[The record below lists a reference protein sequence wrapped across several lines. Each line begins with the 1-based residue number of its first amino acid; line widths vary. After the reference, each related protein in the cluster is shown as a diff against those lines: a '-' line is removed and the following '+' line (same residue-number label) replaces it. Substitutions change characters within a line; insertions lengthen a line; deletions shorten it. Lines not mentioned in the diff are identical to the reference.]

1 MSIPGDQDSTRA
13 EIARLQAHL
22 ARLTIVQQQLIE
34 ARNQLDQELER
45 FAGIQTYNTRAIAI
59 PDADRFAE
67 VTLETVLE
75 LFEVEFA
82 LLWPTDPQGHPQ
94 EAPSA
99 VVGIADQGLGR
110 GALETL
116 LQSARC
122 RAACAALWSAG
133 ELADLGLSDLHQLA
147 LRACTGPAGTPLALL
162 IAGISATGADF
173 YPGLGA
179 AHRESLAVFAQQVGA
194 LLQNRAD
201 QAVILDQMAQLGRE
215 QARLRGALE
224 QAEAANRAKG
234 EFLANMSHEIRT
246 PLHGII
252 GMTHLA
258 LGLAQDPRQR
268 DYLGKIDGAANSLLG
283 ILNDLLDF
291 SRIEAGRLV
300 IDRTSFDL
308 RALVAKALHLV
319 EIEAHHKGLA
329 LSTQVEPGLERYFF
343 ADPRRITQVLAN
355 LLSNAVKFTAA
366 GSVSL
371 QVQRPAPGRLRFAV
385 RDTGIGISPT
395 QREEIFAAFTQLE
408 GGIRR
413 RYGGI
418 GLGLTISR
426 QLVELMGG
434 HIQVDSTPGQG
445 SCFSFE
451 IEAPPGPRDREQV
464 ATPAEPGPKVTVSPP
479 SPQPSP
485 AGGEGAR
492 KSAAGA
498 PEALLEREGSERI
511 RAKIAASPEIIATLF
526 RELHHQAEAGNSRK
540 CREAT
545 DRLADLDLPDPQAA
559 LLAQARR
566 LLEQR
571 NYQELRALPLAEMN

>member
-13 EIARLQAHL
+13 EIARLQEHL

-45 FAGIQTYNTRAIAI
+45 FAGIQAYNTRAIAI

-82 LLWPTDPQGHPQ
+82 LLWPTDPQGQPR

-99 VVGIADQGLGR
+99 VVGIADQGLGQ

-122 RAACAALWSAG
+122 RAACAALWSAR
-133 ELADLGLSDLHQLA
+133 ELADLGLSGLHQLA

-162 IAGISATGADF
+162 IAGISAASADF

-308 RALVAKALHLV
+308 RALIAKALHLV
-319 EIEAHHKGLA
+319 EIEAHHKGLT
-329 LSTQVEPGLERYFF
+329 LSTQMEPGLERYFF

-355 LLSNAVKFTAA
+355 LLNNAVKFTAA

-371 QVQRPAPGRLRFAV
+371 LVQRPAPGRLRFAV
-385 RDTGIGISPT
+385 RDTGIGINPT
-395 QREEIFAAFTQLE
+395 QREEIFAPFTQLD

-413 RYGGI
+413 RHGGI

-434 HIQVDSTPGQG
+434 HIEVDSTPGQG

-451 IEAPPGPRDREQV
+451 IEAPPGLRDREQV
-464 ATPAEPGPKVTVSPP
+464 ATPTGTPPPTDPGPK
-479 SPQPSP
+479 
-485 AGGEGAR
+485 A
-492 KSAAGA
+492 
-498 PEALLEREGSERI
+498 
-511 RAKIAASPEIIATLF
+511 AASPETIATLF

-545 DRLADLDLPDPQAA
+545 DRLAALDLPAPQGA
-559 LLAQARR
+559 LLDRARR
-566 LLEQR
+566 LVEQR
-571 NYQELRALPLAEMN
+571 NYQELRALPLVESN

>member
-1 MSIPGDQDSTRA
+1 MANPDDPVALRA
-13 EIARLQAHL
+13 EIARLQEHL
-22 ARLTIVQQQLIE
+22 ARLTLVQQQLIA

-45 FAGIQTYNTRAIAI
+45 FAGIQAYNTRAIAI
-59 PDADRFAE
+59 QDADQFAE

-82 LLWPTDPQGHPQ
+82 LLWPTDPQGHPR

-99 VVGIADQGLGR
+99 MVGIPDQGPGPELGLGLGQR
-110 GALETL
+110 ELETL
-116 LQSARC
+116 MHSARC
-122 RAACAALWSAG
+122 QTSCAALWPAG
-133 ELADLGLSDLHQLA
+133 ELADLGLAGLHQLA
-147 LRACTGPAGTPLALL
+147 LRACTGPAGPPLALL
-162 IAGISATGADF
+162 IAGISEAGADF
-173 YPGLGA
+173 YPGLGPG
-179 AHRESLAVFAQQVGA
+179 HRESLAVFAQQVGA

-215 QARLRGALE
+215 QARLRGALG

-234 EFLANMSHEIRT
+234 DFLANMSHEIRT

-258 LGLAQDPRQR
+258 LGLARDPRQR
-268 DYLGKIDGAANSLLG
+268 DYLGKIDGAAKSLLG

-464 ATPAEPGPKVTVSPP
+464 ATPAEPGPKGRV
-479 SPQPSP
+479 
-485 AGGEGAR
+485 G
-492 KSAAGA
+492 
-498 PEALLEREGSERI
+498 
-511 RAKIAASPEIIATLF
+511 
-526 RELHHQAEAGNSRK
+526 
-540 CREAT
+540 
-545 DRLADLDLPDPQAA
+545 
-559 LLAQARR
+559 RR
-566 LLEQR
+566 PR
-571 NYQELRALPLAEMN
+571 